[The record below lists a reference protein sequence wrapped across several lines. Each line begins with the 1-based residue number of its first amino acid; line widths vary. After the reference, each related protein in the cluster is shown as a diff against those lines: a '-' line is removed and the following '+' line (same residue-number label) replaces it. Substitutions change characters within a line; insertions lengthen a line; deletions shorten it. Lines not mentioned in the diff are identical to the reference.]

1 MTWGQALRTALPQQ
15 RRPLDAT
22 DVAAL
27 GARSPAP
34 WSRETARPRLAPVRV
49 DGRHL
54 EVDGAPWRLK
64 AVTYGS
70 FLARALDGAAFP
82 DPARVR
88 GDLATVAT
96 AGFNTVR
103 TYTLPTPDLLDA
115 AEEHG
120 LRVLVGLHYDD
131 WRMVD
136 DTSRR
141 ASDRVRDAGRH
152 AVDVALER
160 LAGRSCVAA
169 VVVGNEVPG
178 DLVRLH
184 GTRRVEGV
192 LSDLVDRVHDGA
204 PELLVTYATYPTT
217 EYLQVEGLDLVCIN
231 VFLHE
236 PAALRTY
243 LRHLSV
249 TTGER
254 PLVVSELGV
263 DAARHGAD
271 EQAARLQ
278 AQLDVVDE
286 VGCAGAAV
294 FALTD
299 DWGVGGYPVQDW
311 QFGLQDRARAPRPSF
326 AVAAAWAYRSVG
338 DQRASWPRLSVVVC
352 AYQEQERLGRCL
364 DSLAALD
371 YPDLEVIVCDDG
383 STDGT
388 REIARSSPFRLLE
401 LEHGGLSAA
410 RNAGTDAATGE
421 LVAFL
426 DADATC
432 HPLWARYLVLSLQD
446 DPTIV
451 GSGGPN
457 LPVTWAGSTARAV
470 AASPGNPVEVLLG
483 SDRAEH
489 VAGCNSVFRRD
500 ALLASG
506 GYLPSL
512 TSAGDDVDMCWRL
525 LDAGGVL
532 AFSPAAQVRHE
543 RRTTVRGYLRQQR
556 GYGRAERM
564 ISGRHPHR
572 FNRLGHATWSSS
584 VYGGPL
590 ALQRVLPRV
599 VAYGPAGSAP
609 YQPVVGR
616 RGSTALQ
623 LAGVLALPLVVLGAA
638 AAVLGLLWPPLL
650 LVAIASLAGL
660 LGYAVLVAVGTEIP
674 RREPSRRRLV
684 LLVVALH
691 LLQPLA
697 RAWGGLRAHPLP
709 PLPPPSWDGD
719 RLRWL
724 DALHLAL
731 SGQRCTVR
739 RGGAHDVWDLR
750 TSAGPLLRCRLTTG
764 LRWGSTPV
772 LATRVRPGLMGAL
785 VAPAPLLALLV
796 STALAALVAVALGCG
811 VVGELALLRRRVSRA
826 AARTMA
832 LPAPCA
838 VGLEA
843 A

>member
-1 MTWGQALRTALPQQ
+1 
-15 RRPLDAT
+15 
-22 DVAAL
+22 
-27 GARSPAP
+27 
-34 WSRETARPRLAPVRV
+34 
-49 DGRHL
+49 
-54 EVDGAPWRLK
+54 
-64 AVTYGS
+64 VTYGS

-82 DPARVR
+82 DPARLR
-88 GDLATVAT
+88 GDLATVAA

-103 TYTLPTPDLLDA
+103 TYTLPTSDLLDA

-141 ASDRVRDAGRH
+141 ASARVRDAGRQ
-152 AVDVALER
+152 AVDEALER
-160 LAGRSCVAA
+160 LAGRTCVAA

-178 DLVRLH
+178 ELVRLH
-184 GTRRVEGV
+184 GTRRIEGV
-192 LSDLVDRVHDGA
+192 LGDLVDRVHDGA

-217 EYLQVEGLDLVCIN
+217 EYLRVEGQDLACIN

-249 TTGER
+249 SAGEQ

-263 DAARHGAD
+263 DAARHGD
-271 EQAARLQ
+271 LEQAARLQ

-286 VGCAGAAV
+286 VGCAGAAI

-299 DWGVGGYPVQDW
+299 DWGVGGYPVADW

-326 AVAAAWAYRSVG
+326 AVAAAWAQRSVP
-338 DQRASWPRLSVVVC
+338 DQCASWPRLSVVVC

-383 STDGT
+383 STDST

-410 RNAGTDAATGE
+410 RNAGIAAATGE

-432 HPLWARYLVLSLQD
+432 HRLWARYLVLSFED
-446 DPTIV
+446 DPSIV

-457 LPVTWAGSTARAV
+457 LPVTWAGRTARAV
-470 AASPGNPVEVLLG
+470 AASPGNPVEVLVG
-483 SDRAEH
+483 PVRAEH
-489 VAGCNSVFRRD
+489 LAGCNSVFRRD
-500 ALLASG
+500 ALIASG
-506 GYLPSL
+506 GYLPAL

-532 AFSPAAQVRHE
+532 SFSPAAQVRHE
-543 RRTTVRGYLRQQR
+543 RRATVRGYLRQQR

-584 VYGGPL
+584 VYGGRL
-590 ALQRVLPRV
+590 ALQRLLPRV
-599 VAYGPAGSAP
+599 VSYGPGGSAP
-609 YQPVVGR
+609 YQPVVGH

-623 LAGVLALPLVVLGAA
+623 LTGVLVLPLVVLGAG
-638 AAVLGLLWPPLL
+638 AAVLGLVWRPMLL
-650 LVAIASLAGL
+650 AATGSLAGL
-660 LGYAVLVAVGTEIP
+660 LGYAVLVAVGTEVP
-674 RREPSRRRLV
+674 RREPSPRRLR
-684 LLVVALH
+684 LLVVVLH

-697 RAWGGLRAHPLP
+697 RAWGGLRARPLP
-709 PLPPPSWDGD
+709 PLPPPCWDGD

-731 SGQRCTVR
+731 SGQRCAVR
-739 RGGAHDVWDLR
+739 RGGPHDVWDLR

-772 LATRVRPGLMGAL
+772 LATRVRPGLTAAL
-785 VAPAPLLALLV
+785 VAPAPLLALLA
-796 STALAALVAVALGCG
+796 STALAAVVTVALGCG
-811 VVGELALLRRRVSRA
+811 LAAELALLRRRVSHAVARTTALA
-826 AARTMA
+826 AAV
-832 LPAPCA
+832 APSS
-838 VGLEA
+838 A
-843 A
+843 AGQQAS